1 MLQKTFEDFPLPDKE
16 AEDFLENS
24 ERGGGRGGEAFVCRR
39 TIEIKDYSRG
49 N

>member
-24 ERGGGRGGEAFVCRR
+24 ERGGRARR
-39 TIEIKDYSRG
+39 RSFCMPP
-49 N
+49 NN